1 MRLFT
6 RLSPQSQQA
15 CATCRSSAASGR
27 RSVSLSSRTRQCAQ
41 RATHEPWCSLF
52 CNRRTRRPQ
61 GSPVGTSP
69 ASRRRGAR
77 QPSDWSR
84 CDRPRLPT
92 SGNPARPS
100 DGAGLP
106 RGSRRRR
113 ADRERPSSRIFKTTD
128 RGRSWR
134 AANLTIADGEFAS
147 AVAIDPRTP
156 STLYAAA
163 SSRDIRVIAGGIF
176 RSVDAGATW
185 RPFNQSLR
193 PRDVNA
199 LAIALTGNVLYAGT
213 RGGGVLYYSSR
224 GNDDGPEALAVLAY
238 LRAIT

>member
-1 MRLFT
+1 M
-6 RLSPQSQQA
+6 
-15 CATCRSSAASGR
+15 
-27 RSVSLSSRTRQCAQ
+27 
-41 RATHEPWCSLF
+41 
-52 CNRRTRRPQ
+52 
-61 GSPVGTSP
+61 
-69 ASRRRGAR
+69 
-77 QPSDWSR
+77 
-84 CDRPRLPT
+84 
-92 SGNPARPS
+92 
-100 DGAGLP
+100 P

-163 SSRDIRVIAGGIF
+163 SSGDIRVIAGGIF

-213 RGGGVLYYSSR
+213 RGGGVLDYSSR